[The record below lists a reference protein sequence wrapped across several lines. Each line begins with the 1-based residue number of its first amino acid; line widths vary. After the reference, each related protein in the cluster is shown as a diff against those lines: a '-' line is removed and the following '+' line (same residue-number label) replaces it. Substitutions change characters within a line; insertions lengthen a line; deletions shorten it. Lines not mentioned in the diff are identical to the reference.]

1 LRFIREPF
9 DANVYSRPKT
19 PLLKPIVFF
28 ITASILFLQ
37 GCDII
42 NPKEKEPAYL
52 YIPSF
57 TFQSNLNQGTSS
69 EAITEVWVYADDQS
83 LGVFDLPAK
92 IPILDL
98 GTSNIR
104 VFAGIKNNG
113 ISNTRIRYPF
123 YAPFDTTLTISAF
136 EIDTLVPHFTYYNQ
150 VVISEKGFESGNFLV
165 QAGTNNGT
173 FSVTNQA
180 NQVFEG
186 NRSGWGH
193 IDAGLSHLYYKDDEN
208 LFYQSGNN
216 VFLEMN
222 YSSNNTF
229 SVGFITTTGGIASK
243 NVALIINPSSSGD
256 GLAPVWKK
264 IYIDFG
270 YVLQQNPTAQFHEL
284 YIESIP
290 ANATTPVNIFIDNL
304 KWVTW

>member
-1 LRFIREPF
+1 M
-9 DANVYSRPKT
+9 
-19 PLLKPIVFF
+19 KPTAFF
-28 ITASILFLQ
+28 IALSILALQ

-57 TFQSNLNQGTSS
+57 TFQANLNQGTSS
-69 EAITEVWVYADDQS
+69 EAITEVWVYANDQS
-83 LGVFDLPAK
+83 LGVYDLPAK
-92 IPILDL
+92 IPILELD
-98 GTSNIR
+98 TSTIR
-104 VFAGIKNNG
+104 IFAGIKSNG

-123 YAPFDTTLTISAF
+123 FAPFDTTLNISAF
-136 EIDTLVPHFTYYNQ
+136 QIDTIIPAFSYFNQ
-150 VVISEKGFESGNFLV
+150 AVISEKGFESGNFLV
-165 QAGTNNGT
+165 QMGTNNGS
-173 FSVTNQA
+173 FSVTNQS

-193 IDAGLSHLYYKDDEN
+193 LDAGSTHLYYKDDDN
-208 LFYQSGNN
+208 LGYTSGDN

-229 SVGFITTTGGIASK
+229 SVGFITTTGGIIAK
-243 NVALIINPSSSGD
+243 NPALIINPSSSGD
-256 GLAPVWKK
+256 GLTPVWKK

-270 YVLQQNPTAQFHEL
+270 YILQQNPTAQFHEF
-284 YIESIP
+284 YIES
-290 ANATTPVNIFIDNL
+290 NATNSTTPVNIFLDNL

>member
-1 LRFIREPF
+1 
-9 DANVYSRPKT
+9 
-19 PLLKPIVFF
+19 
-28 ITASILFLQ
+28 LQ

-57 TFQSNLNQGTSS
+57 TFQANLNQGTSS

-104 VFAGIKNNG
+104 IFAGIKNNG

-136 EIDTLVPHFTYYNQ
+136 QIDTITPHFTYYNQ
-150 VVISEKGFESGNFLV
+150 AVISEKGFESGNFFV
-165 QAGTNNGT
+165 QTGTNNGS

-180 NQVFEG
+180 DQVFEG

-193 IDAGLSHLYYKDDEN
+193 IDVGMTKLYYKDDEN
-208 LFYQSGNN
+208 LNYQSGET

-229 SVGFITTTGGIASK
+229 SVGFITTTGGITAK
-243 NVALIINPSSSGD
+243 NVALIINPTASGD
-256 GLAPVWKK
+256 GLLPVWKK

-270 YVLQQNPTAQFHEL
+270 FVLQQNPTAQFHEL
-284 YIESIP
+284 YVESIP
-290 ANATTPVNIFIDNL
+290 TDASTPVNIFLDNL

>member
-1 LRFIREPF
+1 M
-9 DANVYSRPKT
+9 
-19 PLLKPIVFF
+19 KPIVFF
-28 ITASILFLQ
+28 IALFVLVLQ

-42 NPKEKEPAYL
+42 NPEEKAPAYL

-57 TFQSNLNQGTSS
+57 TFQANLNQGTSS
-69 EAITEVWVYADDQS
+69 ESITEVWVYAKDQS
-83 LGVFDLPAK
+83 LGVYDLPAK

-98 GTSNIR
+98 GTTDIR
-104 VFAGIKNNG
+104 IFPGIKNNG

-123 YAPFDTTLTISAF
+123 YAPFDTTLTNSALQV
-136 EIDTLVPHFTYYNQ
+136 DTLIPHFSYYNQ
-150 VVISEKGFESGNFLV
+150 AVISEKGFEGGNFLV
-165 QAGTNNGT
+165 QTGTNNGN

-180 NQVFEG
+180 SQVFEG

-193 IDAGLSHLYYKDDEN
+193 IDVGMSHLYYKDDDN
-208 LFYQSGNN
+208 LYYTSGNN
-216 VFLEMN
+216 VFLELN
-222 YSSNNTF
+222 YSSNNIF

-243 NVALIINPSSSGD
+243 NLALIINPTSNGD
-256 GLAPVWKK
+256 GLSPVWKK

-284 YIESIP
+284 YIEAIP
-290 ANATTPVNIFIDNL
+290 SNATTPVNIFLDNL

>member
-1 LRFIREPF
+1 M
-9 DANVYSRPKT
+9 NVYSHPKT
-19 PLLKPIVFF
+19 KRLKPFVFF
-28 ITASILFLQ
+28 ITLSILALQ

-42 NPKEKEPAYL
+42 NPEEKDPAFI

-57 TFQSNLNQGTSS
+57 SFQANVDQGTSS
-69 EAITEVWVYADDQS
+69 EAITEVWVYANDKS
-83 LGVFDLPAK
+83 LGVYDLPAK
-92 IPILDL
+92 IPVLDL

-104 VFAGIKNNG
+104 IFAGIKNNG

-123 YAPFDTTLTISAF
+123 YAPYDTTITQTAF
-136 EIDTLVPHFTYYNQ
+136 QVDTLFPRFTYYNLA
-150 VVISEKGFESGNFLV
+150 VISEKGFESGSPFV
-165 QAGTNNGT
+165 QTGSNNGT
-173 FSVTNQA
+173 LSTTNTA
-180 NQVFEG
+180 AQVFEG

-193 IDAGLSHLYYKDDEN
+193 LDVGQNLLYFKDEDMLN
-208 LFYQSGNN
+208 YQSGDN

-229 SVGFITTTGGIASK
+229 SVGFITTTGGIQSK

-256 GLAPVWKK
+256 GLSPVWKK

-270 YVLQQNPTAQFHEL
+270 YVLQQNSTAQYHQL
-284 YIESIP
+284 YVE
-290 ANATTPVNIFIDNL
+290 ATPTNTGTPVNIFLDNL